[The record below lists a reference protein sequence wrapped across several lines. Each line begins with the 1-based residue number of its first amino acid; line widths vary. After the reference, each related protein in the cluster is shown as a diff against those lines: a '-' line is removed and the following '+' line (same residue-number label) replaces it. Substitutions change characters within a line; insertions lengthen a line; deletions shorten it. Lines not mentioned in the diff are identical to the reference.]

1 MATLAERLAARK
13 KTKEQPAGDDTQSP
27 EEVSRATPPPRRTES
42 SGELLRQQMNAAN
55 IDQSVRYVDIELIDI
70 EEQVRT
76 SFDLEYIQDLAID
89 FTLNDTHPFQP
100 KSPITLFERPNGRF
114 LLDTG
119 ENRVRAVKY
128 GRENREELGI
138 NDVTAFT
145 QIRASIIGPEPE
157 KIKRIQSQVK
167 ENILRDDLNYV
178 ELGRALEL
186 FFKENPD
193 ATQAQAAEWCGFKN
207 ANSGRVKVNTAL
219 KLMKLDDDLVEQVA
233 KDDLAVQ
240 RAFAEQEQRTQSKAS
255 ANLANQQ
262 LATNTSA
269 TPSTKP
275 AAKKPKAKK
284 QQTISLPMEIGVE
297 LIQLINWAAK
307 KEGLDELTLKNS
319 PSRKDVMDAINSDE
333 LKELMKRISG

>member
-1 MATLAERLAARK
+1 MATLAEKLAARK
-13 KTKEQPAGDDTQSP
+13 KAKEQSAIDDSNNAD
-27 EEVSRATPPPRRTES
+27 VSRATPPPRKTES
-42 SGELLRQQMNAAN
+42 SGALLRQQMNAAN

-76 SFDLEYIQDLAID
+76 SFDLDYIQDLAID
-89 FTLNDTHPFQP
+89 FTLNEAHPFQP
-100 KSPITLFERPNGRF
+100 KSPITLYERPNGRF

-128 GRENREELGI
+128 GRDNREALGV

-157 KIKRIQSQVK
+157 KIKRVQSQVK

-178 ELGRALEL
+178 ELGRALEM
-186 FFKENPD
+186 FFQENPN

-219 KLMKLDDDLVEQVA
+219 KLMKLDQDLIDQVA
-233 KDDLAVQ
+233 ADELAVQ
-240 RAFAEQEQRTQSKAS
+240 RAFAEQEQRTQTQAS
-255 ANLANQQ
+255 GNLVDSLQDASD
-262 LATNTSA
+262 TNSA
-269 TPSTKP
+269 PSKP
-275 AAKKPKAKK
+275 APKKAKPKK
-284 QQTISLPMEIGVE
+284 QQTISLPLEVGVE
-297 LIQLINWAAK
+297 LISLINWAAK
-307 KEGLDELTLKNS
+307 KEGLDEFSLKKS